1 MKRLQVPDEDI
12 IKQVILG
19 DTASFKVIID
29 RYQKQIYGIGMR
41 FFRNEDDSLDFV
53 QEVFI
58 SAYKSIK
65 EFRGRSPFRFWL
77 VRIAY
82 NHGINQVQSRKMESD
97 ISDLAIPA
105 RGSTPE
111 DAHFA
116 GEVKA
121 LLLGAVENLPERYK
135 ISLDLYFFLGLSYRQ
150 IHDIT
155 GVPVNTIKSDVLRAK
170 QILRDTLKGTIAEDY
185 HDV

>member
-1 MKRLQVPDEDI
+1 MDKHQVPDEEI

-19 DTASFKVIID
+19 DAASFKLIID
-29 RYQKQIYGIGMR
+29 RYQRQIYGIGMR

-53 QEVFI
+53 QDVFI
-58 SAYKSIK
+58 KAYKSLT
-65 EFRGRSPFRFWL
+65 EFKGKSPFRFWL

-82 NHGINQVQSRKMESD
+82 NHGINQVQSRKMEGD
-97 ISDLAIPA
+97 ISGLAVPA
-105 RGSTPE
+105 RERTPE
-111 DAHFA
+111 DVHSA
-116 GEVKA
+116 GEVRN
-121 LLLGAVENLPERYK
+121 LLLNEVEKLPERYR

-155 GVPVNTIKSDVLRAK
+155 GIPVNTIKSDVLRAK